1 MQTAFLVATDDNN
14 ARLYDHASE
23 TEPPTRPAVME
34 VRRVLP
40 KPDTVLQT
48 TLERERQ
55 LEDSDAVD
63 PKATQIDLSR
73 FTDVRVTRPPNE
85 LKATFRGLKML
96 KNGVSKVNVSVK
108 VPGSNP
114 PVTTVRHVLSVPCCP
129 RQRTPVS
136 LTHFVASAAVLWTLP
151 CIVKS
156 YMPSPEPCTVT
167 LTEPVLGMLVG
178 SRMAWMMSMDK
189 TSVRVPCW
197 MPAVA
202 IILVDVCM
210 A

>member
-1 MQTAFLVATDDNN
+1 
-14 ARLYDHASE
+14 
-23 TEPPTRPAVME
+23 ME

-136 LTHFVASAAVLWTLP
+136 LTHLVASQGVNPTLM
-151 CIVKS
+151 VF
-156 YMPSPEPCTVT
+156 
-167 LTEPVLGMLVG
+167 
-178 SRMAWMMSMDK
+178 
-189 TSVRVPCW
+189 VRSFCEKKIP
-197 MPAVA
+197 
-202 IILVDVCM
+202 
-210 A
+210 